1 MELTDAASWDETALV
16 HAAQRG
22 NLDAFN
28 ALLLHY
34 QTQAYNLA
42 YHLLQDPAAA
52 DDATQEAFISA
63 YRSLAQFRGGS
74 FRAWLLRIVTNACY
88 DALRH
93 AKRRPSVSWE
103 AFGDLEE
110 EANPHLRDHA
120 ELPEE
125 AVERDELRRLL
136 EDALARLPED
146 QRTVLVLVDRLGLSY
161 EEVAETLQIQL
172 GTVKSRLAR
181 ARGKMRDLLLEQR
194 ELLPYRYRLDNRV

>member
-16 HAAQRG
+16 YTAQRG

-28 ALLLHY
+28 ELLLHY

-125 AVERDELRRLL
+125 AVERDELRQLL

-181 ARGKMRDLLLEQR
+181 ARGRMRDLLLEQR